1 MVFKEFKELLD
12 KFENISCRTT
22 LDDADISIIRS
33 QAYNYYIAQEKVQ
46 YSVGN
51 SFAFANFVAGYL
63 RAKID
68 AEQSNLL

>member
-1 MVFKEFKELLD
+1 MTSKELEGLLSR
-12 KFENISCRTT
+12 FENFQCQEMFH
-22 LDDADISIIRS
+22 DADISIIRS

-46 YSVGN
+46 YSAGN

-68 AEQSNLL
+68 AEQGNLL